1 LKVSIKEIAGN
12 WDKGYALDKH
22 IVTSTFTG
30 HNEYGHATFD
40 TIRTE
45 AGEATFQ
52 LKYRSDWSQV
62 EPLAQAIVDQI
73 VPKFQN
79 IGLVI
84 PVPAS
89 KLRQRQPV
97 YEVAQSVAKKIAV
110 NSFEGIVA
118 KAAPDAACPAL
129 KDLGSKAEKVAA
141 LEGRFSLKDTI
152 NPAYSSNPILT
163 GFRVVFGASE
173 LPRCWQWLL
182 RRPGVGPSAAGM
194 GRLKDRKCRCGV
206 VGR

>member
-1 LKVSIKEIAGN
+1 MKVIIKEIAGN

-22 IVTSTFTG
+22 IVSSTFTG

-62 EPLAQAIVDQI
+62 EQLAQAIVEHI

-110 NSFEGIVA
+110 NSFEGIVT

-152 NPAYSSNPILT
+152 NGEGKWNALVIDDLFDT
-163 GFRVVFGASE
+163 GASME
-173 LPRCWQWLL
+173 AVCATL
-182 RRPGVGPSAAGM
+182 RTYPKINKIYVAT
-194 GRLKDRKCRCGV
+194 LTWK
-206 VGR
+206 

>member
-1 LKVSIKEIAGN
+1 MKVSLKAIVGN
-12 WDKGYALDKH
+12 WDNGYALDKH
-22 IVTSTFTG
+22 IVSSTFTG

-40 TIRTE
+40 TVRTE
-45 AGEATFQ
+45 AGQATFL
-52 LKYRSDWSQV
+52 LKYRSDWDQV
-62 EPLAQAIVDQI
+62 ELLAQAVVDQI

-89 KLRQRQPV
+89 MPRKRQPV

-118 KAAPDAACPAL
+118 KTVPQAACPAL

-152 NPAYSSNPILT
+152 NGDGKWNALVIDDLFDT
-163 GFRVVFGASE
+163 GASME
-173 LPRCWQWLL
+173 AVCATL
-182 RRPGVGPSAAGM
+182 RTYPKINKIFVAT
-194 GRLKDRKCRCGV
+194 LTWK
-206 VGR
+206 

>member
-1 LKVSIKEIAGN
+1 MGN

-22 IVTSTFTG
+22 SVSSTIIGQNEFG
-30 HNEYGHATFD
+30 HPIWH

-45 AGEATFQ
+45 AGDATFQ

-62 EPLAQAIVDQI
+62 APLAQAIVDQI

-89 KLRQRQPV
+89 KPRQRQPV

-118 KAAPDAACPAL
+118 KAVPEGACPAL
-129 KDLGSKAEKVAA
+129 KDLGTKAEKVAA

-152 NPAYSSNPILT
+152 NGEGKWNALVIDDLFDT
-163 GFRVVFGASE
+163 GASME
-173 LPRCWQWLL
+173 AVCAVL
-182 RRPGVGPSAAGM
+182 RTYPKIKKIYVATLTWKRT
-194 GRLKDRKCRCGV
+194 
-206 VGR
+206 